1 MNEKKPTHRKI
12 RVVRWKETDRERAD
26 MMARELIKLNQQ
38 TIDCLETAINNLYL
52 VPQVVIEKYLRDC
65 LDVAGANMEI
75 FKSIV
80 NPKADES
87 K

>member
-26 MMARELIKLNQQ
+26 MMARELIKLNQS
-38 TIDCLETAINNLYL
+38 TIDFLETAMNNLYS

-65 LDVAGANMEI
+65 LYVANANMKI
-75 FKSIV
+75 FESIV
-80 NPKADES
+80 NPTADE
-87 K
+87 